1 MPTRTGARMPGAPAD
16 QESASRSGA
25 DARSAADAAS
35 ASGDRLTR
43 IERKLTWLTVGIF
56 GVALALL
63 FNVAAVFGTIVEFHA
78 GEGLL
83 IGSASAGGVVMGFV
97 FGWLARR
104 AIV

>member
-1 MPTRTGARMPGAPAD
+1 MPTRTGASMPGAPAD
-16 QESASRSGA
+16 QESASSSGA
-25 DARSAADAAS
+25 DARSAPDAAS
-35 ASGDRLTR
+35 PADDRWAR
-43 IERKLTWLTVGIF
+43 VERKLTWLTVGMF